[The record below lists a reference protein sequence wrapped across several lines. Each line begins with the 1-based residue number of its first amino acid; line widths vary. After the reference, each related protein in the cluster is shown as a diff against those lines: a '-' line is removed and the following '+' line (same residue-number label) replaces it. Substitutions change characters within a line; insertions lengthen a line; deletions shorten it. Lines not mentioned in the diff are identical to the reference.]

1 MNRIQ
6 IAASALAATVSFASM
21 ACAADMAVKAPPMAP
36 VPATSWI
43 GYYVGVN
50 AGGTW
55 GGSDIINVASVPTF
69 AISPFINTF
78 PIPTSMAAANAASGN
93 LSGRAGFIGGAQIGY
108 NQQFSDRFVAGI
120 ETDFQGTAKAKATRT
135 NSTDAGIGLPGNN
148 VTATIAANKIPDY
161 LGTVRGRLGFLP
173 QPALLLYTTGGLAYG
188 GGSSTSISGTNNG
201 VNLGLCCGNPPF
213 NSSGSLS
220 GIRAGWTIGAGAE
233 WMFAAKWSAKIEY
246 LYYDLGRVSYSAGT
260 SSPLAGPNSGGIPV
274 GAVVYSI
281 ASQTSTRLDG
291 NILRIGLNYRFG
303 G

>member
-36 VPATSWI
+36 VPATSWT

-55 GGSDIINVASVPTF
+55 GGGDINVASVPTF

-161 LGTVRGRLGFLP
+161 LGKVRGRLGFLP

-246 LYYDLGRVSYSAGT
+246 LYYDLGRVSYSAGM
-260 SSPLAGPNSGGIPV
+260 SSPVAGPNSGGIPM
-274 GAVVYSI
+274 GVVVCSI

>member
-1 MNRIQ
+1 MRKLL
-6 IAASALAATVSFASM
+6 IATAAIGTLIGTSSF
-21 ACAADMAVKAPPMAP
+21 AADMAIKAPPMAP
-36 VPATSWI
+36 APAISWT

-55 GGSDIINVASVPTF
+55 GGSDINVASVPIY
-69 AISPFINTF
+69 AF
-78 PIPTSMAAANAASGN
+78 PPTLNAFPVPTSIAAANAASGN
-93 LSGRAGFIGGAQIGY
+93 LSSRAGFIGGVQIGY

-135 NSTDAGIGLPGNN
+135 SSVDALSSVGFPGNN

-233 WMFAAKWSAKIEY
+233 WMFAPKWSAKIEY

-274 GAVVYSI
+274 GAAVYSI